1 MHMTTS
7 LSTGKKLEFISTIL
21 EWYKQAY
28 LAQEVSLLCSVIH
41 KKINDIFS

>member
-7 LSTGKKLEFISTIL
+7 LSAAKKLEFLSIIL

-28 LAQEVSLLCSVIH
+28 LAPEVALLCSVIH